1 MRGLHHHRRCHIPLN
16 QLNPRS
22 DQYVLGNVLVTSM
35 AVIHF
40 GFLNPSL
47 VAVRRRNG
55 KPKGSV
61 MGSLAYLVARI
72 VWGWSAV
79 AMSRLSV

>member
-1 MRGLHHHRRCHIPLN
+1 MSRTSEPAYIPLN

-22 DQYVLGNVLVTSM
+22 DQYVLGNVLVTSI

-40 GFLNPSL
+40 GFLKPSF
-47 VAVRRRNG
+47 VAVRRRSGN
-55 KPKGSV
+55 PNGSV

-79 AMSRLSV
+79 AISRLSV